1 MKNCNAPENQTTR
14 RIRLMACATALA
26 VAFTVSLPQLADADR
41 VTPPPL
47 PANIQVPAGNK
58 AFLEGH
64 AVGTQNYICVPCPNP
79 ATPMSMCPNISGF
92 SWILFTP
99 QAILFKDN
107 NRQVITHFFSP
118 NPFEDNTNRGVVA
131 DDMIR
136 ATWRDS
142 RDTSTVW
149 GATIASSS
157 DPKFVES
164 GAIPWLLL
172 QVVGAQDG
180 PTGGDRL
187 TATTFIQRL
196 NTSGGVAPSTGCAS
210 STDVGAE
217 AFVPYTADYF
227 FYKKAAKSDA
237 DDGN

>member
-1 MKNCNAPENQTTR
+1 VKNCNAPENRTTR
-14 RIRLMACATALA
+14 RILLIACATALA

-41 VTPPPL
+41 FTPPPV

-79 ATPMSMCPNISGF
+79 TTSMCPDVSGF
-92 SWILFTP
+92 AWILFTP
-99 QAILFKDN
+99 EATLFNDDEK
-107 NRQVITHFFSP
+107 QIITHFFSP
-118 NPFEDNTNRGVVA
+118 NPFENGT
-131 DDMIR
+131 IR
-136 ATWRDS
+136 ATWQHS

-149 GATIASSS
+149 AMTIASSS
-157 DPKFVES
+157 DPNFVAP

-172 QVVGAQDG
+172 KVVGTEPG

-187 TATTFIQRL
+187 TRTTFVQRL
-196 NTSGGVAPSTGCAS
+196 NTSGGIAPSTGCTS
-210 STDVGAE
+210 LTDVGAE

-227 FYKKAAKSDA
+227 FSKKAAKSDA

>member
-1 MKNCNAPENQTTR
+1 MKSCNFN
-14 RIRLMACATALA
+14 
-26 VAFTVSLPQLADADR
+26 DKDR
-41 VTPPPL
+41 Q
-47 PANIQVPAGNK
+47 I
-58 AFLEGH
+58 
-64 AVGTQNYICVPCPNP
+64 
-79 ATPMSMCPNISGF
+79 
-92 SWILFTP
+92 
-99 QAILFKDN
+99 
-107 NRQVITHFFSP
+107 ITHFLSP
-118 NPFEDNTNRGVVA
+118 NPDERDTPRV
-131 DDMIR
+131 
-136 ATWRDS
+136 TWQHS

-149 GATIASSS
+149 AVAIASSS

-172 QVVGAQDG
+172 QVVGAKSG

-210 STDVGAE
+210 STDVGAM

-227 FYKKAAKSDA
+227 LCKDAESDA